1 MTTLL
6 RDTDEDE
13 DEDAVAIVVRHTASM
28 TPVSV
33 SEVAGTEAHVYGE
46 SHE

>member
-6 RDTDEDE
+6 RDTDE